1 MIAFVKRLDE
11 AGAALDR
18 HDPETALTLLQSLE
32 DGGRT
37 LDQADA
43 ARCRRLVQRMAT
55 IAEAQRQ
62 GIKAAIDGV
71 TAARRA
77 AATAPG
83 EPSDLVRFEPLCRGF
98 DSPPHGR

>member
-1 MIAFVKRLDE
+1 MISFVKQLDE

-18 HDPETALTLLQSLE
+18 HDPERALALLQSLE
-32 DGGRT
+32 DSGRT

-77 AATAPG
+77 AASLQSDDNSGRRQIETTAFPRAR
-83 EPSDLVRFEPLCRGF
+83 RF
-98 DSPPHGR
+98 

>member
-77 AATAPG
+77 AASLQTYDNSGRRQIETTAFPRAR
-83 EPSDLVRFEPLCRGF
+83 RF
-98 DSPPHGR
+98 

>member
-1 MIAFVKRLDE
+1 MISLVKQLDE

-18 HDPETALTLLQSLE
+18 HDPERALALLQSLE
-32 DGGRT
+32 DSGRT

-55 IAEAQRQ
+55 TAEAQRQ

-71 TAARRA
+71 TSVRRA
-77 AATAPG
+77 AASLQTYDNSGRRQIETTAFPK
-83 EPSDLVRFEPLCRGF
+83 SRRF
-98 DSPPHGR
+98 

>member
-1 MIAFVKRLDE
+1 MIAFVKRQDE

-77 AATAPG
+77 AASLQTYDNSGRRQIETTAFPKAR
-83 EPSDLVRFEPLCRGF
+83 RF
-98 DSPPHGR
+98 

>member
-77 AATAPG
+77 AASLQTYDNSGRRQIETTAFPKAR
-83 EPSDLVRFEPLCRGF
+83 RF
-98 DSPPHGR
+98 

>member
-18 HDPETALTLLQSLE
+18 HDPERALALLQSLE

-43 ARCRRLVQRMAT
+43 ARCRRLVQRIAT

-77 AATAPG
+77 AASLQTYDNSGRRQIETTAFPRAR
-83 EPSDLVRFEPLCRGF
+83 RF
-98 DSPPHGR
+98 

>member
-43 ARCRRLVQRMAT
+43 ARCRRLVQRIAT

-77 AATAPG
+77 AASLQTYDNSGRRQIETTAFPKAR
-83 EPSDLVRFEPLCRGF
+83 RF
-98 DSPPHGR
+98 